1 MIKIDENYYYLDID
15 EIVKFV
21 FGENIKKD
29 NKMEFVST
37 EEIFA
42 DTEVKEGNDV
52 TPTSIRLTT
61 TEDNIENYTTVKYD
75 MIKLMLDTLYNS
87 GIEMEDGSTSYLQ
100 KLDDLSIG
108 NKIIINTLM
117 QKEFLKDF
125 LNNK

>member
-42 DTEVKEGNDV
+42 DTEAKEGEDV
-52 TPTSIRLTT
+52 TATSIRLTT

-75 MIKLMLDTLYNS
+75 MVKLMLDTLYNS
-87 GIEMEDGSTSYLQ
+87 GIEMEDGSTRYLQ
-100 KLDDLSIG
+100 KLDELSIG
-108 NKIIINTLM
+108 NKIIVNTLM
-117 QKEFLKDF
+117 QKEFLKDI